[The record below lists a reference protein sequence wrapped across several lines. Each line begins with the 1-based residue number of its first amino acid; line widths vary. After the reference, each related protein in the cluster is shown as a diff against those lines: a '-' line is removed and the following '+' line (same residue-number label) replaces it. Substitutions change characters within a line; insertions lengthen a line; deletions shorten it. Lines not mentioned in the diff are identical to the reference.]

1 METEIDCFWNLQP
14 WSKRLGTPKELRREN
29 RPYLLKSYFTCYKC
43 LEMLLKEPVS
53 AVPLPSAMLIVL
65 KKIWSHN
72 VNTEPGGR
80 ESALFSPAVALM
92 SQDFWLRLYVC
103 QRI

>member
-1 METEIDCFWNLQP
+1 
-14 WSKRLGTPKELRREN
+14 
-29 RPYLLKSYFTCYKC
+29 
-43 LEMLLKEPVS
+43 MLLKEPVS

-65 KKIWSHN
+65 KKIWIHN

-80 ESALFSPAVALM
+80 KNASFSPAVALM
-92 SQDFWLRLYVC
+92 SQEFWPGLYVR